1 MLSFLMV
8 SLAAM
13 AQEVPVPQGL
23 NAQNYAPPIDTQAT
37 LWTHDANVKP
47 NKYFSAR
54 TALTYVKNPLV
65 YRYAGD
71 GEEVALLSDA
81 MALHILPAYN
91 VDRFRFGLDV
101 PIYGMTKGEAEN
113 VGGAGLGDV
122 ALDIKAGLIQRE
134 HDGWGLAVGGR
145 ADLPTT
151 TLTPETPIGS
161 DAFVW
166 ALEGIVDYKDGPLLV
181 AANLGTRSMPEVELQ
196 NVTMDDYL
204 FWRVGAGI
212 AVNSDETVGLSAD
225 LVGGLTY
232 KAGLS
237 NGAGNPV
244 EFMGGAWARVQDRL
258 VMRVGGGTGLSEGI
272 GAPDFRVVAMMGY
285 EPPVKRDKDD
295 DGVINKLDKCRDVPE
310 DKDGFNDADGCPDPS
325 TKVRVIVQDPKGN
338 VLKDAAVVLKGPDGE
353 KAGQGEF
360 EVEVHPG
367 AWQVTGTLKRYAT
380 VDRTDTIAEGGAQ
393 TVQVVMEPL
402 FGTTKVIVVDAAG
415 NKLKGVFSSDGANAT
430 RFKEGI
436 GSIDLDPGA
445 HNIVVR
451 SDGYKSA
458 FKGIE
463 TKKGELTEVTFVLEP
478 AKAVITKE
486 KIEIREKVF
495 FDTGKATIQAS
506 SNQLLDDVAD
516 ILKEN
521 ADIKKIRVE
530 GHTDKV
536 GNAAS
541 NRKLSDER
549 AKAVVAYLVAKGV
562 AANRMEAIG
571 YGPDKPV
578 DPASTPEA
586 YEKNR
591 RVEFFIVERDAPA
604 PDAPQ

>member
-1 MLSFLMV
+1 
-8 SLAAM
+8 
-13 AQEVPVPQGL
+13 
-23 NAQNYAPPIDTQAT
+23 

-181 AANLGTRSMPEVELQ
+181 AANLGTRSMPEVDLQ

>member
-151 TLTPETPIGS
+151 TLSPETPIGS

>member
-151 TLTPETPIGS
+151 TLSPETPIGS

-181 AANLGTRSMPEVELQ
+181 AANLGTRSMPEVDLQ

>member
-181 AANLGTRSMPEVELQ
+181 AANLGTRGMPEVELQ

>member
-1 MLSFLMV
+1 
-8 SLAAM
+8 
-13 AQEVPVPQGL
+13 
-23 NAQNYAPPIDTQAT
+23 
-37 LWTHDANVKP
+37 
-47 NKYFSAR
+47 
-54 TALTYVKNPLV
+54 
-65 YRYAGD
+65 
-71 GEEVALLSDA
+71 
-81 MALHILPAYN
+81 
-91 VDRFRFGLDV
+91 
-101 PIYGMTKGEAEN
+101 
-113 VGGAGLGDV
+113 
-122 ALDIKAGLIQRE
+122 
-134 HDGWGLAVGGR
+134 
-145 ADLPTT
+145 
-151 TLTPETPIGS
+151 
-161 DAFVW
+161 
-166 ALEGIVDYKDGPLLV
+166 
-181 AANLGTRSMPEVELQ
+181 
-196 NVTMDDYL
+196 MDDYL

>member
-151 TLTPETPIGS
+151 TLSPETPIGS

-181 AANLGTRSMPEVELQ
+181 AANLGTRSMPEVDLQ

-549 AKAVVAYLVAKGV
+549 AKAVVAYLAAKGV